1 MTQRIKPDVLQ
12 ALQDWKAG
20 KPVKSLELGHVHRMQ
35 DRGQHSPVIDFSVRL
50 SNDQERAHAY
60 CFHLMDIFLIN
71 GVPDSHEAFISACND
86 YELTFDWGEL
96 PASQKGTFDSERD
109 AAESLAW
116 KALHVGWARA
126 IAGHAPE
133 MYIDVVRETRESK
146 RDLAGINAT

>member
-50 SNDQERAHAY
+50 SNDQERAHGY
-60 CFHLMDIFLIN
+60 CFHLVELFSIN
-71 GVPDSHEAFISACND
+71 GVPASHEVFMSACD
-86 YELTFDWGEL
+86 EYEQTFDWGEL
-96 PASQKGTFDSERD
+96 PISEKDVFNSERD

-116 KALHVGWARA
+116 KALHIGWARA
-126 IAGHAPE
+126 IAGHDASL
-133 MYIDVVRETRESK
+133 YIEIKNPAAAARSES
-146 RDLAGINAT
+146 AT